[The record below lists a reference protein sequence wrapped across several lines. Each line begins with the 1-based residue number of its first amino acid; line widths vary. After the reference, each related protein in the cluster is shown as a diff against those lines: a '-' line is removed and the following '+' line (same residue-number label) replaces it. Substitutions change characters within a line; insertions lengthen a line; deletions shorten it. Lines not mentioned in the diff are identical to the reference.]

1 MEEEKNHMTI
11 LINGEN
17 TVIKFT
23 VYNIFSKRGRE
34 WNFCISKTVSTG
46 NTQQALRLVV
56 KW

>member
-11 LINGEN
+11 LINREN

-56 KW
+56 K